1 MKIAYVAAGAAGMY
15 CGTCLHDNTVAKALM
30 DLGHDVTLIPTYTP
44 LRIDERDVSTDR
56 IFYGAINVYL
66 QQKSSLFR
74 HTPKALDRLLDG
86 RGLLNQVSRFSSST
100 NAHELGA
107 LTLSVL
113 EGERGLQT
121 KELAKLVDF
130 LKQLQPDVV
139 HLTNSMFLGFTRE
152 IKKALD
158 IPVVC
163 GLTGED
169 IFLDELDDPWRT
181 RVHDEMKLRARDA
194 DGFIATSNYYADHMA
209 GFLDIPREKIH
220 VVHLGLPLA
229 EIEPRDDAFDPDAPF
244 VIGYL
249 ARICPEKGLHLLVD
263 AFREAY
269 EQSEGRLRLK
279 VAGYVGGRDKDY
291 FEEQRDKAIAWNLA
305 HAIDFAG
312 EVEWAEKLAFLKS
325 LDALS
330 VPTIY
335 QEPKGRFVFEALAH
349 GVPVVLP
356 EHGAFP
362 EILEATGGGILF
374 QPESTEALTTALL
387 DLHEDRERARSLGR
401 AGRGAVLE
409 RFDDRTLAEATLGVY
424 RTLTPG

>member
-30 DLGHDVTLIPTYTP
+30 DQGHDVTLIPTYTP

-74 HTPKALDRLLDG
+74 HTPKAMDRLLDG

-130 LKQLQPDVV
+130 LEQIQPDVV

-229 EIEPRDDAFDPDAPF
+229 EIEPRDDPFDPDAPF

-249 ARICPEKGLHLLVD
+249 ARVCPEKGLHLLVD

-291 FEEQRDKAIAWNLA
+291 FEEQKDKAIAWNLA
-305 HAIDFAG
+305 HAIEFAG

-325 LDALS
+325 LDVLS

-362 EILEATGGGILF
+362 EILEATGGGVLF

-387 DLHEDRERARSLGR
+387 DLHGDRERARSLGR

-424 RTLTPG
+424 RRVA